1 MMSKNSLSMFF
12 IAALLAGH
20 LCGTAQAV
28 PLARVV
34 AVVNGDMITERE
46 LDKAVAPQLA
56 KEGLNSAKPG
66 DSGEIERIKK
76 SVLDNMIN
84 EKVMLQAAQK
94 QGISVSDDQVDAA
107 FQGAMRDSQLSE
119 EEFRRQIAA
128 QGLNEEEFRARL
140 RNGLISQSLV
150 RRMVLNKVVV
160 TRDEVDAYYREHSGA
175 MPSGQVRIALLIYPS
190 DVDAEDWARRIG
202 SDRNRFLDAA
212 RKLTVGPNQEGGGD
226 MGVMDVADLAPALR
240 MAVSELKEGQV
251 SPLFATQVSM
261 AQICLLER
269 IEGGNGDD
277 SRAGPDDVTR
287 ARIEEVLAQPRL
299 QARLAD
305 YLRELRSKALVDIRY

>member
-1 MMSKNSLSMFF
+1 MMIKNSLSIFF
-12 IAALLAGH
+12 AAALLVGQ
-20 LCGTAQAV
+20 LCGAAQAA

-46 LDKAVAPQLA
+46 LDKAVTPQLA
-56 KEGLNSAKPG
+56 KEGLNPANPG
-66 DSGEIERIKK
+66 DAGEIEQIKK

-94 QGISVSDDQVDAA
+94 LGISVSDEQVDAA

-119 EEFRRQIAA
+119 AEFRRQIAA
-128 QGLNEEEFRARL
+128 QGLNEEEFRERL

-160 TRDEVDAYYREHSGA
+160 TRDEIDAYYREHSGV
-175 MPSGQVRIALLIYPS
+175 MPSGRVRIALLIYPS

-202 SDRNRFLDAA
+202 NDKNKFLDAA

-269 IEGGNGDD
+269 AEGENDGGNV
-277 SRAGPDDVTR
+277 AGPDDATR

-305 YLRELRSKALVDIRY
+305 YLRDLRSKALVDIRY